1 MEPESKKP
9 VAGMRKHR
17 SDGAGPDRSGALV
30 GDRPPEDN
38 AGTEVELPLRAQLA
52 RTWRHGQRMLFREQ
66 PGRTALY
73 MAMFLLSSL
82 AMMIVP
88 QLFGEITNTLH
99 RTASTGANSS
109 TEPRQFLIW
118 LFVVWAALLLIVR
131 PLINIAVKLSVV
143 RLDNAVGLA
152 LGQRL
157 FRTVLAKPLPFFHQ
171 RDIGSL
177 TYLLRDMSIQAQMAI
192 RQLTLDPILMLFSL
206 VAGLAL
212 VIYNYLKIS
221 GGNTSLTSW
230 LIVSGLLILGLAA
243 PILVSRFAPGLQSAS
258 RDLRDRQAALAAL
271 LQGALQSPEE
281 VQSFNAVPHFGDK
294 HRNVL
299 REVHRS
305 VEQQTKAVEKVNYF
319 NSVPSDL
326 TQVLLVGAAIFIV
339 FTTSGVE
346 HIGSLVA
353 ILLLVPQLM
362 RPIQG
367 LSSVIVSLK
376 SAWPSIEAV
385 LDIIEDRPSGTG
397 NSPEKPAAGYE
408 SEPILSADA
417 EAPLLADTSA
427 APAIS
432 ADGLHFKY
440 GPNLPSVFAGASFTV
455 PQNRISTIV
464 ARMGQGKTT
473 LFRLLLRFY
482 RPESG
487 ELKIADKLVK
497 DIDPRT
503 LRHDIALL
511 SQFPAFT
518 HDSVRENLRVAA
530 PDASDEKLLETCR
543 ATGMLEILNQEL
555 AYSGLESAAKSS
567 AVLDAP
573 FASGTLLS
581 GGQRRLFAL
590 TRCLLRNPAILLL
603 DEPTTGLDNNEKAD
617 LIPVL
622 REVCAGKTVV
632 IVDHDTRWIHRFCDH
647 FIVLENGR
655 TEEFDSREE
664 VLENSRLFAELFDQ
678 GDRERDL

>member
-9 VAGMRKHR
+9 IVGMPNN
-17 SDGAGPDRSGALV
+17 GSGAESDESGPMV
-30 GDRPPEDN
+30 GGRPPGSVIG
-38 AGTEVELPLRAQLA
+38 APTQLPLRAQLA
-52 RTWRHGQRMLFREQ
+52 RTWHHGRRMLFREQ
-66 PGRTALY
+66 PRRTAFY
-73 MAMFLLSSL
+73 MVMFLLSSL

-99 RTASTGANSS
+99 HAGSSDSDGS

-118 LFVVWAALLLIVR
+118 LFAAWAFLLLILR
-131 PLINIAVKLSVV
+131 PLINIVVKLSAV
-143 RLDNAVGLA
+143 RLDNSMGLA

-157 FRTVLAKPLPFFHQ
+157 FRTVLAQPLPFFHQ

-206 VAGLAL
+206 VFGLVL

-221 GGNTSLTSW
+221 GGNTSMSSW
-230 LIVSGLLILGLAA
+230 LIVAGLLVLGLAA

-294 HRNVL
+294 HHDVL
-299 REVHRS
+299 SEMHRS
-305 VEQQTKAVEKVNYF
+305 MEKQTRAVEKVNYF
-319 NSVPSDL
+319 NTVPSDL

-339 FTTSGVE
+339 FTTNGVE

-385 LDIIEDRPSGTG
+385 LDIIEDE
-397 NSPEKPAAGYE
+397 SPGKRGAPGKSTPVRE
-408 SEPILSADA
+408 SESAVSEGGA
-417 EAPLLADTSA
+417 SALLVGDTQ
-427 APAIS
+427 APAICA
-432 ADGLHFKY
+432 ADLRFRY
-440 GPNLPSVFAGASFTV
+440 APDLPPVFDGASFTV
-455 PQNRISTIV
+455 PRDRISTIV

-482 RPESG
+482 HPETG
-487 ELKIADKLVK
+487 ELKIANTPVSE
-497 DIDPRT
+497 IEPRT

-518 HDSVRENLRVAA
+518 HDSVRQNLRLAA
-530 PDASDEKLLETCR
+530 PDASDGQLLETCR
-543 ATGMLEILNQEL
+543 ATGMLEILQQKL
-555 AYSGLESAAKSS
+555 SGPAAETGTNPR

-573 FASGTLLS
+573 FASGTRLS

-590 TRCLLRNPAILLL
+590 TRCLLRDPTILLL

-617 LIPVL
+617 LIPIL
-622 REVCAGKTVV
+622 RGVCADKTVV
-632 IVDHDTRWIHRFCDH
+632 IVDHDIRWIHRFCDH

-655 TEEFDSREE
+655 TEEFGSREE
-664 VLENSRLFAELFDQ
+664 VLERSALFRELFDQ
-678 GDRERDL
+678 GDR